1 MSSFTTLNK
10 LATGVMNKPAF
21 DELRRVT
28 QETSRETPPRDV
40 LQTSPRTSSQPQIAD
55 RRPEPWDAAVESA
68 KKSTSYP
75 NVVEVNRKPTSYP
88 DGVGICNKRKRSDSP
103 DGRTKV
109 PSQPNHREQKLHALS
124 SPESNARM
132 LPALGRDVYSTPR
145 TDYEAGDS
153 LPRTQSSRDSQ
164 STQAIAEEVDTL
176 RRVSATGEQSSDG
189 VEPPPYS
196 FSTDETG
203 NKLTSNEEGGKKGRR
218 RNFSHR
224 TKTGCLTCRRRK
236 KKCDEKKPECANC
249 TKGGF
254 HCAGYQQQNGPLWS
268 EVEAK
273 NPVALEPKEFTYISP
288 PAAAGYNDGI
298 SYNSSISDVKRD
310 QGQHY
315 RGQALRIDPPQNRS
329 ILNDDKCLTPTV
341 TGASVASPDNKLAAI
356 HSFSANAF
364 PTPISANPGPPLSNF
379 SDRMNKDYSRVPP
392 LHDIGRTSAPET
404 AHSGNGASLPQINI
418 LNPTRSNSPGMAAPA
433 SQVAQMA
440 LSHGSF
446 SHGSPQLQHQSHKPQ
461 QQLPPQRTEKEEMRA
476 GRSYYYRDRELIEDR
491 ERCST
496 ACWRFNNLAL
506 PHNGISSQ
514 ERTRLFHEILHPSG
528 SSPNRLGN
536 ISVIEGP
543 FTCDYGYNVAI
554 GQNVLISRDCTLQ
567 DAGSISIGDNCH
579 IGPNVKMYTG
589 TVSTDPKRRG
599 GASGTQMAKPI
610 IIESDCFI
618 GGGVVI
624 LPGVTVG
631 KGSTVGAGSVV
642 TRNVPPMTVAVGNPA
657 RVLRGVS
664 T

>member
-21 DELRRVT
+21 DELRRAP
-28 QETSRETPPRDV
+28 QETPRETPPREV

-55 RRPEPWDAAVESA
+55 RRPETWDSAVEGA
-68 KKSTSYP
+68 KTSTSYP

-88 DGVGICNKRKRSDSP
+88 DGVGVYNKRKRSNSP

-109 PSQPNHREQKLHALS
+109 PSQPNHREQKLQALS
-124 SPESNARM
+124 SPESNVRM

-153 LPRTQSSRDSQ
+153 QPRTQSSRDSQ
-164 STQAIAEEVDTL
+164 STQAMAEEVDAL
-176 RRVSATGEQSSDG
+176 RRVSATG
-189 VEPPPYS
+189 
-196 FSTDETG
+196 
-203 NKLTSNEEGGKKGRR
+203 
-218 RNFSHR
+218 
-224 TKTGCLTCRRRK
+224 
-236 KKCDEKKPECANC
+236 ANC

-288 PAAAGYNDGI
+288 PAAGGYNDAI
-298 SYNSSISDVKRD
+298 SYSSSISDVKRD

-329 ILNDDKCLTPTV
+329 ILNNDERPTPTV
-341 TGASVASPDNKLAAI
+341 TGASVASPENKLAAI
-356 HSFSANAF
+356 HSFATNAF

-379 SDRMNKDYSRVPP
+379 SDRLNKDYSRVPP

-461 QQLPPQRTEKEEMRA
+461 QQLPPQRTEKEEMLA
-476 GRSYYYRDRELIEDR
+476 GRSYYYRDRELVEDR

-514 ERTRLFHEILHPSG
+514 ERARLFHEILHPAG

-536 ISVIEGP
+536 TSVIEGP